1 MSMLDSNI
9 YRAIEK
15 VLYHYFDIKQELQSR
30 EEEIMNNHKYELKIN
45 MSNVGHYSD
54 PTATMA
60 IKLCSKELEIMRKW
74 IQVIDAAKEKFKG
87 TGKGRLLEMRYFEE
101 LAPDYICQKL
111 FIERRTFY
119 HWRDDIVV
127 YIASLAAKYE
137 LYDPEKERIK
147 IPDFL
152 NTKSL
157 KKCGTNKPIKS

>member
-1 MSMLDSNI
+1 MLDSNI

-15 VLYHYFDIKQELQSR
+15 ILYHYFDIKHEIKAK
-30 EEEIMNNHKYELKIN
+30 EEEIMNCQKYGFKIDLGN
-45 MSNVGHYSD
+45 AGYYSD

-101 LAPDYICQKL
+101 LATDYICQKL

-127 YIASLAAKYE
+127 YIASLAVKYE

-147 IPDFL
+147 IPAFL

-157 KKCGTNKPIKS
+157 KKCGTNKAIKS